1 MNQFLTTELIGKSS
15 RLLHNN
21 LGQKLKLAA
30 LGITSEQWIILQ
42 ILSAGVRTQ
51 KELGEITLKN
61 KASINSLI
69 SNLLKLNL
77 VIKTISSKD
86 KRATEISISKIG
98 NEVRKQAMKSAQESV
113 NHAFNGFS
121 ELEIEQLNELL
132 KRVNNN
138 LIDNK

>member
-1 MNQFLTTELIGKSS
+1 MKQFLTTELIGKTS

-21 LGQKLKLAA
+21 LGQRLKSSKLAV
-30 LGITSEQWIILQ
+30 TSEQWIILQ

-86 KRATEISISKIG
+86 KRATEISISEIG
-98 NEVRKQAMKSAQESV
+98 NEVRKQAMKSAKESV
-113 NHAFNGFS
+113 NQAFNGFS

-138 LIDNK
+138 IISNK